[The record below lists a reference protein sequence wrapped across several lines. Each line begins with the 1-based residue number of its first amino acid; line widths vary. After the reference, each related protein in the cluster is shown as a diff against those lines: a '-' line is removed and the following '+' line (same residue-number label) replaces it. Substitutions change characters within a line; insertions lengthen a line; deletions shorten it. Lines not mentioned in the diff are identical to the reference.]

1 LVCKINIIRRSH
13 NPIDRNKV
21 QRMAIVTLLTDS
33 GESDHYVA
41 AIKARIHSTNPGV
54 KIIDISH
61 KIAPCDIAH
70 AAFVLKSVFRDFPK
84 GTVHLVGVDATGNRG
99 DAFIALQLEDHYFVG
114 VDNGLLGLIS
124 DKPHQTVIEL
134 NTINPVAS
142 TFPEKDILAPAAA
155 RLASEVV
162 LSDLGRPLGTFK
174 KMIGRFV
181 KATRKQ
187 IAGHVIRVD
196 NFGNL
201 ITNIPKDAFDT
212 LSQGKTYTIQF
223 GGEKFRR
230 IHTNF
235 HQTDQGDCFL
245 IFNSLALL
253 EIGIY
258 KGNASELLGLTY
270 DSPVNITFEE

>member
-1 LVCKINIIRRSH
+1 
-13 NPIDRNKV
+13 
-21 QRMAIVTLLTDS
+21 MAIVTLLTDS
-33 GESDHYVA
+33 GDSDHYVA
-41 AIKARIHSTNPGV
+41 AIKAKILSVNPGIP
-54 KIIDISH
+54 IIDISH

-84 GTVHLVGVDATGNRG
+84 GTIHLVGVDATGNRNNSY
-99 DAFIALQLEDHYFVG
+99 IALQLEDHFFVG

-124 DKPHQTVIEL
+124 DKPHQALVEL
-134 NTINPVAS
+134 NVINPVTT
-142 TFPEKDILAPAAA
+142 TFPEKDILAGAASK
-155 RLASEVV
+155 LASGVA
-162 LSDLGRPLGTFK
+162 LMDLGIVMGTFK

-181 KATRKQ
+181 KATKRQ
-187 IAGHVIRVD
+187 ISGHVIRVD

-212 LSQGKTYTIQF
+212 LTKGRTYTIQF

-230 IHTNF
+230 IHTNY
-235 HQTDQGDCFL
+235 HQTEQGDCFL

-270 DSPVNITFEE
+270 DSQVNITFEE

>member
-1 LVCKINIIRRSH
+1 
-13 NPIDRNKV
+13 
-21 QRMAIVTLLTDS
+21 MAIVTLLTDS

-41 AIKARIHSTNPGV
+41 AIKAKILGINPGIKTV
-54 KIIDISH
+54 DISH

-70 AAFVLKSVFRDFPK
+70 GAFVLKSSFRDFPK

-124 DKPHQTVIEL
+124 EKPHQSIIEL
-134 NTINPVAS
+134 NVISPVAT

-155 RLASEVV
+155 KLASGVS
-162 LSDLGRPLGTFK
+162 LMDLGLAMNTFK

-181 KATRKQ
+181 KATKKQ
-187 IAGHVIRVD
+187 ISGHVIRVD
-196 NFGNL
+196 NYGNL
-201 ITNIPKDAFDT
+201 ITNIPRDAFDT
-212 LSQGKTYTIQF
+212 LSAGKTYTIQF

-230 IHTNF
+230 IHSSY
-235 HQTDQGDCFL
+235 HQAEQGDCFL

-270 DSPVNITFEE
+270 DSQVNIIFEE